1 MKIVTVDRF
10 IRNPFLLI
18 YTKYIVLSCLS
29 KHYRF
34 SILKILN

>member
-18 YTKYIVLSCLS
+18 YTKYIVLKLF
-29 KHYRF
+29 KQA
-34 SILKILN
+34 L